1 MRSGLIPKERGV
13 INKGHFHA
21 ILCREVKS
29 NSVLEMKGARMK
41 SLVLAEKPS
50 VARELARVLGCNQ
63 KNKSYIEGNQYIVTW
78 ALGHL
83 IELKMPEHYDSKYTT
98 WRLEDLPI
106 IPDKMGLKVIKQT
119 SAQYKAV
126 ESLLKRKDIKEVIIA
141 TDAGREGELVAR
153 WILDRAGWRKTI
165 QRLWISSQTD
175 RAIKDGFKQ
184 LKPGKQFEALY
195 DSAVCRAEA
204 DWLIGLNVS
213 RALTTKYKDPLS
225 AGRVQTPTLAMT
237 IEREKEI
244 NSFVPKEYWTIQA
257 EVGPLTAEWEHKG
270 EKRIFA
276 ADKAEQIKKKLAGQK
291 AVLQSVD
298 RKKKSEPQP
307 LPYDLTELQR
317 DANKRFGF
325 SAKKTLNVLQGL
337 YEQHKLVTYPRTDSR
352 YLTTDM
358 EATMSDRLQGILSGY
373 KEEARPALNQKGKVL
388 ARRVFN
394 NEKVTDHHAII
405 PTEERLNLGSLEA
418 DERKLYDLI
427 VRRFLALF
435 YPAYEFET
443 IHASFDCDGET
454 LTARE
459 TNVLE
464 AGFKKVTGKEDDG
477 ERKQSLGQLAK
488 GKTFS
493 VKEVHVNKKL
503 TEPPLR
509 YSEAD
514 ILGKMEKFGLGTPAT
529 RAEIIERLIS
539 SETVERQN
547 GRLYPTK
554 KGKQLVDLVNDELTS
569 PELTAKWEK
578 ELEEIARGKGNPKA
592 FKERIRNQT
601 AQLVSEIKA
610 SEKSYR
616 AHNLTGSKCP
626 ECGELLKERK
636 TKDGRILVCSS
647 IECSFRKHKD
657 PKLSNRRCPQCHKKM
672 EIHNG
677 KAGTY
682 FQCRR
687 CNIVE
692 KAEERKKAV
701 TKHEERKLKQKYSP
715 EESSFG
721 NSLGDLL
728 KAALKEKE

>member
-1 MRSGLIPKERGV
+1 
-13 INKGHFHA
+13 
-21 ILCREVKS
+21 
-29 NSVLEMKGARMK
+29 MK

-50 VARELARVLGCNQ
+50 VARELARVLGCSQ
-63 KNKSYIEGNQYIVTW
+63 KHKSYIEGNQYIVTW

-153 WILDRAGWRKTI
+153 WILERAGWRKSI
-165 QRLWISSQTD
+165 KRLWISSQTD
-175 RAIKDGFKQ
+175 KAIKDGFKQ
-184 LKPGKQFEALY
+184 LKPGLQFEALY
-195 DSAVCRAEA
+195 ESAVCRAEA

-225 AGRVQTPTLAMT
+225 AGRVQTPTLAMM
-237 IEREKEI
+237 IQREKEI
-244 NSFVPKEYWTIQA
+244 NAFVPKEYWTIQA
-257 EVGPLTAEWEHKG
+257 KVGPLSAEWEHSG
-270 EKRIFA
+270 EKRVFSS
-276 ADKAEQIKKKLAGQK
+276 DKADQIQNKLKGQK
-291 AVLQSVD
+291 AVLKSLD
-298 RKKKSEPQP
+298 TKKKNEPQP

-337 YEQHKLVTYPRTDSR
+337 YEHHKLVTYPRTDSR

-358 EATMSDRLQGILSGY
+358 EATMTDRLQGILSGY

-388 ARRVFN
+388 AKRVFN

-405 PTEERLNLGSLEA
+405 PTEERLNLGDLES
-418 DERKLYDLI
+418 DERKLYDMI

-443 IHASFDCDGET
+443 LHAVFDANGET
-454 LTARE
+454 LSARE

-464 AGFKKVTGKEDDG
+464 LGFKKITGKDD
-477 ERKQSLGQLAK
+477 EATEPKQSLAQLAK
-488 GKTFS
+488 GKTFT
-493 VKEVHVNKKL
+493 VGEVSLNKKL

-514 ILGKMEKFGLGTPAT
+514 ILGRMEKFGLGTPAT
-529 RAEIIERLIS
+529 RADIIEKLIS
-539 SETVERQN
+539 SEAVERQN
-547 GRLYPTK
+547 SRLYPTK
-554 KGKQLVDLVNDELTS
+554 KGKQLIDLVNDELTS

-592 FKERIRNQT
+592 FKERIRKQT
-601 AQLVSEIKA
+601 AQLVSEVKA
-610 SEKSYR
+610 SDKSYR

-626 ECGELLKERK
+626 ECGEFLKERK
-636 TKDGRILVCSS
+636 TKDGRVLVCSNMQ
-647 IECSFRKHKD
+647 CSFRKHKD

-701 TKHEERKLKQKYSP
+701 SKLEERKLKQKYSP
-715 EESSFG
+715 EDSGFG
-721 NSLGDLL
+721 TSLGDLL
-728 KAALKEKE
+728 KAAMKDKE